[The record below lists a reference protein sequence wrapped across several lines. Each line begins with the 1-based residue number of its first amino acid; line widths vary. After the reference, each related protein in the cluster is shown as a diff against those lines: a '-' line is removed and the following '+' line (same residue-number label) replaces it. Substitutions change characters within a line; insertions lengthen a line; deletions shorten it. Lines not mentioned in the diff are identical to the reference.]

1 MNHLIAFV
9 SGFILD
15 LLFGDPHFMPHPV
28 KVMGRLIG
36 FLTKKL
42 NNGSGRKAKGFLMML
57 FLIVFSGGMSFL
69 ILFFAYDLN
78 PYFGM
83 VVEAIMTYQCLAIKQ
98 LRRESMLVYKEL
110 KKNDLTNGRKA
121 VSMIV
126 GRDTDKLDEE
136 GVTKAAVETVAEN
149 TSDGII
155 APMIFLAIGGPVLG
169 MIYKAVNTM
178 DSMVGYRNEEFGEF
192 GFFPAKTDDVLN
204 YLPARISAV
213 FMISACSTGRD
224 FDAKNAY
231 RIWKRDRRKHAS
243 PNSAQTEAVAAGALH
258 VQLAGDASYFG
269 EIHHKEFIGDPDR
282 APETEDIKRMNDL
295 MYATAF
301 LGEIISALGIAA
313 VMLLSGAC

>member
-78 PYFGM
+78 QYFGI
-83 VVEAIMTYQCLAIKQ
+83 VVEAVMTYQCLAIKQ
-98 LRRESMLVYKEL
+98 LRRESMLVYREL

-126 GRDTDKLDEE
+126 GRDTDKLNEE

-213 FMISACSTGRD
+213 FMISACSTGRN

-282 APETEDIKRMNDL
+282 TPETEDIKRMNDL

-301 LGEIISALGIAA
+301 LGEIISALGIVA

>member
-9 SGFILD
+9 LGFILD

-78 PYFGM
+78 QYFGI

-98 LRRESMLVYKEL
+98 LRRESMLVYREL

-178 DSMVGYRNEEFGEF
+178 DSMVGYRNEEFGKF

-282 APETEDIKRMNDL
+282 TPETEDIKRMNDL

-313 VMLLSGAC
+313 VMLL

>member
-78 PYFGM
+78 QYFGI
-83 VVEAIMTYQCLAIKQ
+83 VVEAVMTYQCLAIKQ
-98 LRRESMLVYKEL
+98 LRRESMLVYREL

-126 GRDTDKLDEE
+126 GRDTDKLDAE

-155 APMIFLAIGGPVLG
+155 APMLFLAIGGPVLG

-178 DSMVGYRNEEFGEF
+178 DSMVGYRNEEYGEF

-282 APETEDIKRMNDL
+282 SLETEDIKRMNDL

-301 LGEIISALGIAA
+301 LGEIISALGIVA

>member
-126 GRDTDKLDEE
+126 GRDTDKLDAE

-282 APETEDIKRMNDL
+282 SPETEDIKRMNDL

>member
-78 PYFGM
+78 QYFGM

-98 LRRESMLVYKEL
+98 LRRESMLVYREL

-126 GRDTDKLDEE
+126 GRDTDKLDAE

-155 APMIFLAIGGPVLG
+155 APMLFLAIGGPVLG

-282 APETEDIKRMNDL
+282 TPETEDIKRMNDL

-301 LGEIISALGIAA
+301 LREIISVLGIAV
-313 VMLLSGAC
+313 VMLLSRAC

>member
-83 VVEAIMTYQCLAIKQ
+83 VVETIMTYQCLAIKQ
-98 LRRESMLVYKEL
+98 LRRESMLVYREL

-126 GRDTDKLDEE
+126 GRDTDKLNEE

-213 FMISACSTGRD
+213 CMISACSTGRD

-282 APETEDIKRMNDL
+282 TPETEDIKRMNDL

-301 LGEIISALGIAA
+301 LGEIISVLGIAA

>member
-57 FLIVFSGGMSFL
+57 FLIVFSGDMSFL

-78 PYFGM
+78 QYFGI
-83 VVEAIMTYQCLAIKQ
+83 VVEAVMTYQCLAIKQ
-98 LRRESMLVYKEL
+98 LRRESMLVYREL

-155 APMIFLAIGGPVLG
+155 APMLFLAIGGPVLG

-282 APETEDIKRMNDL
+282 TPETEDIKRMNDL

>member
-98 LRRESMLVYKEL
+98 LRRESMLVYREL

-126 GRDTDKLDEE
+126 GRDTESLSAE

-155 APMIFLAIGGPVLG
+155 APMLFLAIGGPVLG

-243 PNSAQTEAVAAGALH
+243 PNSAQTESVAAGALH

-282 APETEDIKRMNDL
+282 SPETEDIKRMNDL

-301 LGEIISALGIAA
+301 LGEIISVLGIAA

>member
-57 FLIVFSGGMSFL
+57 FLIVFSGDMSFL

-78 PYFGM
+78 QYFGI
-83 VVEAIMTYQCLAIKQ
+83 VVEAVMTYQCLAIKQ
-98 LRRESMLVYKEL
+98 LRRESMLVYREL

-155 APMIFLAIGGPVLG
+155 APMLFLAIGGPVLG

-282 APETEDIKRMNDL
+282 TPETEDIKRMNDL

-301 LGEIISALGIAA
+301 LGEIISALGIVA

>member
-15 LLFGDPHFMPHPV
+15 LIFGDPHFMPHPV

-78 PYFGM
+78 QYFGI
-83 VVEAIMTYQCLAIKQ
+83 VIEAIMTYQCLAIKQ
-98 LRRESMLVYKEL
+98 LRRESMLVYREL

-126 GRDTDKLDEE
+126 GRDTESLSAE

-155 APMIFLAIGGPVLG
+155 APMLFLAIGGPVLG

-282 APETEDIKRMNDL
+282 TPETEDIKRMNDL

-313 VMLLSGAC
+313 VMLL

>member
-78 PYFGM
+78 QYFGI
-83 VVEAIMTYQCLAIKQ
+83 VIEAIMTYQCLAIKQ
-98 LRRESMLVYKEL
+98 LRRESMLVYREL

-126 GRDTDKLDEE
+126 GRDTESLSAE

-155 APMIFLAIGGPVLG
+155 APMLFLAIGGPVLG

-282 APETEDIKRMNDL
+282 TPETEDIKRMNDL

-301 LGEIISALGIAA
+301 LGEIISALGIVA
-313 VMLLSGAC
+313 VMLL

>member
-78 PYFGM
+78 QYFGI
-83 VVEAIMTYQCLAIKQ
+83 VVEAVMTYQCLAIKQ
-98 LRRESMLVYKEL
+98 LRRESMLVYREL

-126 GRDTDKLDEE
+126 GRDTDKLDAE

-155 APMIFLAIGGPVLG
+155 APMLFLAIGGPVLG

-178 DSMVGYRNEEFGEF
+178 DSMVGYRNEEYGEF

-282 APETEDIKRMNDL
+282 SPETEDIKRMNDL

>member
-69 ILFFAYDLN
+69 VLFFAYDLN
-78 PYFGM
+78 QYFGI
-83 VVEAIMTYQCLAIKQ
+83 VVEAVMTYQCLAIKQ
-98 LRRESMLVYKEL
+98 LRRESMLVYREL

-155 APMIFLAIGGPVLG
+155 APMLFLAIGGPVLG

-282 APETEDIKRMNDL
+282 TPETEDIKRMNDL

>member
-78 PYFGM
+78 QYFGI
-83 VVEAIMTYQCLAIKQ
+83 VIEAIMTYQCLAIKQ
-98 LRRESMLVYKEL
+98 LRRESMLVYREL

-126 GRDTDKLDEE
+126 GRDTESLSAE

-155 APMIFLAIGGPVLG
+155 APMLFLAIGGPVLG

-282 APETEDIKRMNDL
+282 SPETEDIKRMNDL

-301 LGEIISALGIAA
+301 LGEIISILGIVT
-313 VMLLSGAC
+313 VMLL

>member
-78 PYFGM
+78 QYFGIA
-83 VVEAIMTYQCLAIKQ
+83 VEAVMTYQCLAIKQ
-98 LRRESMLVYKEL
+98 LRRESMLVYREL

-126 GRDTDKLDEE
+126 GRDTDKLDAE

-231 RIWKRDRRKHAS
+231 RIWKRDRRKHTS

-282 APETEDIKRMNDL
+282 TPETEDIKRMNDL

>member
-78 PYFGM
+78 QYFGII
-83 VVEAIMTYQCLAIKQ
+83 VEAVMTYQCLAIKQ
-98 LRRESMLVYKEL
+98 LRRESMLVYREL

-126 GRDTDKLDEE
+126 GRDTESLSAE

-155 APMIFLAIGGPVLG
+155 APMLFLAIGGPVLG

-282 APETEDIKRMNDL
+282 SPETEDIKRMNDL

-301 LGEIISALGIAA
+301 LGEIISILGIVT
-313 VMLLSGAC
+313 VMLL

>member
-9 SGFILD
+9 LGFILD

-78 PYFGM
+78 QYFGI
-83 VVEAIMTYQCLAIKQ
+83 VIEAIMTYQCLAIKQ
-98 LRRESMLVYKEL
+98 LRRESMLVYREL

-155 APMIFLAIGGPVLG
+155 APMIFLAIGGPILG

-178 DSMVGYRNEEFGEF
+178 DSMVGYRNDEFGEF

-282 APETEDIKRMNDL
+282 TPETEDIKRMNDL

-313 VMLLSGAC
+313 VMLL

>member
-126 GRDTDKLDEE
+126 GRDTDKLDAE

-282 APETEDIKRMNDL
+282 TPETEDIKRINDL

>member
-28 KVMGRLIG
+28 KVMGSLIG

-78 PYFGM
+78 QYFGI
-83 VVEAIMTYQCLAIKQ
+83 VVEAVMTYQCLAIKQ
-98 LRRESMLVYKEL
+98 LRRESMLVYREL

-126 GRDTDKLDEE
+126 GRDTDKLNEE

-282 APETEDIKRMNDL
+282 TPETEDIKRMNDL

-301 LGEIISALGIAA
+301 LGEIISVLGIAA

>member
-78 PYFGM
+78 QYFGI
-83 VVEAIMTYQCLAIKQ
+83 VVEAVMTYQCFAIKQ
-98 LRRESMLVYKEL
+98 LRRESMLVYREL

-282 APETEDIKRMNDL
+282 SPETEDIKRMNDL

-301 LGEIISALGIAA
+301 LGEIISVLGIAA
-313 VMLLSGAC
+313 VMLLSVAC

>member
-78 PYFGM
+78 QYFGI
-83 VVEAIMTYQCLAIKQ
+83 VVEAVMTYQCLAIKQ
-98 LRRESMLVYKEL
+98 LRRESMLVYREL

-126 GRDTDKLDEE
+126 GRDTDKLNEE

-282 APETEDIKRMNDL
+282 TPETEDIKRMNDL

-301 LGEIISALGIAA
+301 LGEIISALGIVA

>member
-83 VVEAIMTYQCLAIKQ
+83 IVEAIMTYQCLAIKQ
-98 LRRESMLVYKEL
+98 LRRESMLVYREL

-213 FMISACSTGRD
+213 FMISACSTGRN

-282 APETEDIKRMNDL
+282 SPETEDIKRMNDL

>member
-78 PYFGM
+78 QYFGI
-83 VVEAIMTYQCLAIKQ
+83 VVEAVMTYQCLAIKQ
-98 LRRESMLVYKEL
+98 LRRESMLVYREL

-282 APETEDIKRMNDL
+282 TPETEDIKRMNDL

-301 LGEIISALGIAA
+301 LGEIISVLGIAA
-313 VMLLSGAC
+313 VMLLSGEC